1 MAFGQP
7 EGTFL
12 PLASLGGTP
21 LVAFAVTLSGF
32 ALTALLRRV
41 RQRSPRRAA
50 LAAAAAMVALPPL
63 AGLAAM
69 PLVSSG
75 PQVGTATAAVIQGNV
90 PRLGLDFNAQR
101 RAVLDNHVAR
111 TDELAADVAV
121 GRVARPDFVIWPEN
135 SSDIDP
141 SRNPDAAAVIDR
153 AVRAIGAP
161 VLVGAV
167 ESPPSAG
174 PRNTAIRWEP
184 GEGPTGSY
192 VKRQLQPF
200 GETMPLRSIVRLSA
214 RTRTGSPGTSLPAA
228 SRVLRMGPA
237 LVGVATC
244 YEAAFDWVVRD
255 SVRVGA
261 SVLAVPS
268 NNATFGRTDMTY
280 QQLADVPRPWAQ
292 ARTLSTV
299 SAARSR
305 RRTSRPTSRKPAR
318 IPSAARMPCGEI
330 PARCGTGG

>member
-50 LAAAAAMVALPPL
+50 LAAAAAAMVALPPL

-167 ESPPSAG
+167 GVTTQRRAAQHRDPVGAGGGTDGQLRQASAAAVRGDDAAPIDRAAVQRGRGPGPPGLRCRQRAGCCGWDRRWSAWPPATKRPSTG
-174 PRNTAIRWEP
+174 WCGTASASEPRYWRCPATTP
-184 GEGPTGSY
+184 HSG
-192 VKRQLQPF
+192 
-200 GETMPLRSIVRLSA
+200 A
-214 RTRTGSPGTSLPAA
+214 RT
-228 SRVLRMGPA
+228 
-237 LVGVATC
+237 
-244 YEAAFDWVVRD
+244 
-255 SVRVGA
+255 
-261 SVLAVPS
+261 
-268 NNATFGRTDMTY
+268 
-280 QQLADVPRPWAQ
+280 
-292 ARTLSTV
+292 
-299 SAARSR
+299 
-305 RRTSRPTSRKPAR
+305 
-318 IPSAARMPCGEI
+318 
-330 PARCGTGG
+330 